1 MRKRLSLKTR
11 RPDLSAEVFR
21 AHYEYRH
28 IPMGLAH
35 VGVFQWR
42 KYVRNYIHAPLEGA
56 PFFDCV
62 TEFWTADDYDDA
74 LLQDFVKSE
83 AFQPLDQDDHL
94 FLDISKRFSLD
105 LESEVLAGATEPEG
119 SAKTMLL
126 WRSGGG
132 DMNTARNAVAPVV
145 EALADRT
152 QFATLDVSRSLS
164 PDTAPFDCILTLWT
178 KAPLT
183 GADFSGRG
191 PSGPRYI
198 ANIESVETP
207 RTQLFP
213 GAFH

>member
-11 RPDLSAEVFR
+11 RPDLDVEVFR

-42 KYVRNYIHAPLEGA
+42 KYVRNYIQTTIEGA
-56 PFFDCV
+56 PYFDCV
-62 TEFWTADDYDDA
+62 TEFWIADDYDDA
-74 LLQDFVKSE
+74 LLHDFVKSE
-83 AFQPLDQDDHL
+83 AFQPLDQDDNL

-105 LESEVLAGATEPEG
+105 LESEIIAGAKEPETG
-119 SAKTMLL
+119 AKTMLL

-132 DMNTARNAVAPVV
+132 DMKTARNAVTPVV

-152 QFATLDVSRSLS
+152 LFATLDVSRAPS
-164 PDTAPFDCILTLWT
+164 PDAAPFDSILTLWT
-178 KAPLT
+178 KTPLT
-183 GADFSGRG
+183 GADFAGKG

-198 ANIESVETP
+198 ANMDAVETP
-207 RTQLFP
+207 RTLLYP

>member
-11 RPDLSAEVFR
+11 RRDLSAEVFR

-42 KYVRNYIHAPLEGA
+42 KYVRNYIQTPLEGE
-56 PFFDCV
+56 PYFDCV

-94 FLDISKRFSLD
+94 FLDITKRFSLD
-105 LESEVLAGATEPEG
+105 LKSEVLAGATEPEG

-126 WRSGGG
+126 WRAGSEL
-132 DMNTARNAVAPVV
+132 NTARNAVAPVV

-152 QFATLDVSRSLS
+152 LFATLDVSRSPS
-164 PDTAPFDCILTLWT
+164 PDAAPFDCILTLWT
-178 KAPLT
+178 KTPLT
-183 GADFSGRG
+183 GADFIGRG

-198 ANIESVETP
+198 ASIESVETP
-207 RTQLFP
+207 RAQLFP